1 MGLTKLPRKEIPM
14 NKNLDEI
21 IVLAVF
27 VVAYLLLA
35 AYAVAF
41 LAY

>member
-1 MGLTKLPRKEIPM
+1 M